1 MQTEELL
8 YQERRDLMADFEKEL
23 EKLEDV
29 TRRLQSGEEGIEKSM
44 ALYTEGVKL
53 AETLQKKLKEYKTKI
68 DILEAEG
75 DVSCR
80 E

>member
-1 MQTEELL
+1 LQTEELL

>member
-1 MQTEELL
+1 
-8 YQERRDLMADFEKEL
+8 MADFEKEL
-23 EKLEDV
+23 EKLEDI

-75 DVSCR
+75 DASCQK
-80 E
+80 

>member
-1 MQTEELL
+1 
-8 YQERRDLMADFEKEL
+8 MADFEKEL
-23 EKLEDV
+23 EKLEDI

-53 AETLQKKLKEYKTKI
+53 AEALQKKLKEYKTKI

-75 DVSCR
+75 DASCQK
-80 E
+80 